1 MCALLSGAGARAAS
15 RDPRPF
21 SQGGLGA
28 VKRTAI
34 RSAVVAAWV
43 WAGLVFSSPA
53 RAVTADAPAKAV
65 PDLSTPSSRARI
77 RRLHPLRRKVGNR
90 TTLAANRHRASLRN
104 SWLVSSFGDPGLG
117 DNLAG
122 EDPVIRQAA
131 LEAIGNLN
139 GSVVVVDP
147 NTGRILS
154 IINQRLALTGAF
166 TPCSTLKPMAAFA
179 GLSEGII
186 SSDTRLPAE
195 GRCRVF
201 FRAPRINVQQAL
213 AESDNDFFYRLGEML
228 GYTRVARYFHDEFGL
243 GERAGLDIAG
253 ESAGVFPLSPP
264 RDGGVGRLTYFGQ
277 DIEMTPLQLAAFASA
292 VANGGTLYY
301 LQYPRTPEDL
311 ADFQPVVRRRLDDI
325 ASFIPEVRQGMA
337 GTVQFGTGKL
347 AYNPDQRLFG
357 KTGTCSE
364 NGAHLGWF
372 ASFSQGE
379 QPDHVVVV
387 LLRGG
392 PPMFGPHA
400 AEIAGRV
407 YRGLLANAKLNTQD
421 GGQDPTGAPANQ

>member
-1 MCALLSGAGARAAS
+1 MPFSRKGAGALRKNLPGS
-15 RDPRPF
+15 
-21 SQGGLGA
+21 
-28 VKRTAI
+28 I
-34 RSAVVAAWV
+34 VVAALL
-43 WAGLVFSSPA
+43 WAGLVAPRPA
-53 RAVTADAPAKAV
+53 RAATADAPSKAV
-65 PDLSTPSSRARI
+65 SGLSTRSSRARI
-77 RRLHPLRRKVGNR
+77 RRLRPIRRAVRNR
-90 TTLAANRHRASLRN
+90 TTPSASRRRRSPRFRS

-147 NTGRILS
+147 NSGRILS
-154 IINQRLALTGAF
+154 IVNQKLALTGAF
-166 TPCSTLKPMAAFA
+166 TPCSTLKPMAALA
-179 GLSEGII
+179 GLSDGII
-186 SSDTRLPAE
+186 SRDTRLPAE

-228 GYTRVARYFHDEFGL
+228 GYSRVAHYFHEEFGL
-243 GERAGLDIAG
+243 GERAGLDIPG
-253 ESAGVFPLSPP
+253 ESPGVFPAEAP

-277 DIEMTPLQLAAFASA
+277 DVQMTPLQLAAFASA
-292 VANGGTLYY
+292 LANGGTLYY

-311 ADFQPVVRRRLDDI
+311 ANFQPLVRRHLYDV
-325 ASFIPEVRQGMA
+325 ASYIPQVRQGMA
-337 GTVQFGTGKL
+337 GTVEFGTGRL
-347 AYNPDQRLFG
+347 AFNPDEHLFG

-372 ASFSQGE
+372 ASFSEGDQA
-379 QPDHVVVV
+379 DHVVVV

-407 YRGLLANAKLNTQD
+407 YRTLFANAKLGTQA
-421 GGQDPTGAPANQ
+421 GALEPTGPKATW

>member
-1 MCALLSGAGARAAS
+1 MRKSIPGLAAVAALLWADLVAPAA
-15 RDPRPF
+15 
-21 SQGGLGA
+21 
-28 VKRTAI
+28 
-34 RSAVVAAWV
+34 
-43 WAGLVFSSPA
+43 A
-53 RAVTADAPAKAV
+53 RAVTADAPSKSV
-65 PDLSTPSSRARI
+65 SGISTPSSRARI
-77 RRLHPLRRKVGNR
+77 RRLHPIRRTVHNR
-90 TTLAANRHRASLRN
+90 TTLSAARRRRSPRFRA

-154 IINQRLALTGAF
+154 IVNQKLALTGAY
-166 TPCSTLKPMAAFA
+166 TPCSTLKPMAALA
-179 GLSEGII
+179 GLSERVI
-186 SSDTRLPAE
+186 STGTRLPAE

-228 GYTRVARYFHDEFGL
+228 GYPRVAHYFHDEFGL
-243 GERAGLDIAG
+243 GERAGLDIPG
-253 ESAGVFPLSPP
+253 ESSGAFPAAAP
-264 RDGGVGRLTYFGQ
+264 RDGGVGRLTYFGG
-277 DIEMTPLQLAAFASA
+277 DVEMTPLQLAAFASA
-292 VANGGTLYY
+292 LANGGTLYY

-311 ADFQPVVRRRLDDI
+311 ANFQPLVRRRLQDV
-325 ASFIPEVRQGMA
+325 ASYIPEVRQGMA
-337 GTVQFGTGKL
+337 GTVEFGTGRL
-347 AYNPDQRLFG
+347 AFDPDEHLFG

-372 ASFSQGE
+372 VSFSEGDQA
-379 QPDHVVVV
+379 DHVVVV

-407 YRGLLANAKLNTQD
+407 YRNLLANAKLGTQAVVPEPV
-421 GGQDPTGAPANQ
+421 GSKATW

>member
-1 MCALLSGAGARAAS
+1 MKKSI
-15 RDPRPF
+15 
-21 SQGGLGA
+21 LG
-28 VKRTAI
+28 
-34 RSAVVAAWV
+34 SAVVAGLLL
-43 WAGLVFSSPA
+43 AGLVAPTPA
-53 RAVTADAPAKAV
+53 AAVTADAPTKTV

-77 RRLHPLRRKVGNR
+77 RRLHPLRRTVRNR
-90 TTLAANRHRASLRN
+90 TTLSANRRRSSRFRN

-117 DNLAG
+117 DSLAG

-154 IINQRLALTGAF
+154 IVNQKLALTGAF
-166 TPCSTLKPMAAFA
+166 TPCSTLKPMAALA
-179 GLSEGII
+179 GLSEGVI
-186 SSDTRLPAE
+186 STDTRLPAE

-213 AESDNDFFYRLGEML
+213 AESDNDFFFRLGEML

-253 ESAGVFPLSPP
+253 ESPGVFPLAAP

-292 VANGGTLYY
+292 LANGGTLYY

-311 ADFQPVVRRRLDDI
+311 ADFQPVVRRRLEDV
-325 ASFIPEVRQGMA
+325 ASYIPQVRQGMA
-337 GTVQFGTGKL
+337 GTVEFGTGRL
-347 AYNPDQRLFG
+347 AYNPEQRLFG

-407 YRGLLANAKLNTQD
+407 YKGLLANAKLGTQAR
-421 GGQDPTGAPANQ
+421 GLETAPAGPPAAQ

>member
-1 MCALLSGAGARAAS
+1 MVFRAAVIT
-15 RDPRPF
+15 
-21 SQGGLGA
+21 GL
-28 VKRTAI
+28 
-34 RSAVVAAWV
+34 V
-43 WAGLVFSSPA
+43 WASLVFSAPA
-53 RAVTADAPAKAV
+53 MAVTADAPTKAV
-65 PDLSTPSSRARI
+65 PELSTPSTRARI
-77 RRLHPLRRKVGNR
+77 RRLHPLRRRVRNR
-90 TTLAANRHRASLRN
+90 TTLAANRRRSSRFRS

-147 NTGRILS
+147 YSGRILS
-154 IINQRLALTGAF
+154 IVNQKLALTGAF
-166 TPCSTLKPMAAFA
+166 TPCSTLKPMAALA

-186 SSDTRLPAE
+186 SPDTRLPAE
-195 GRCRVF
+195 GRCRIF

-213 AESDNDFFYRLGEML
+213 AESDNDFFFRLGEML
-228 GYTRVARYFHDEFGL
+228 GYPRVARYFHDEFGL

-253 ESAGVFPLSPP
+253 ESPGVFPSAAP

-311 ADFQPVVRRRLDDI
+311 ADFQPVVRRRLDDV
-325 ASFIPEVRQGMA
+325 ASYIPQVRQGMA
-337 GTVQFGTGKL
+337 GTVEFGTGKL
-347 AYNPDQRLFG
+347 AYNPDQQLFG

-379 QPDHVVVV
+379 QPDRVVVV

-407 YRGLLANAKLNTQD
+407 YRGMLANAKLNTQA
-421 GGQDPTGAPANQ
+421 GSLGPASPGQPQ

>member
-1 MCALLSGAGARAAS
+1 MIAGLL
-15 RDPRPF
+15 
-21 SQGGLGA
+21 L
-28 VKRTAI
+28 
-34 RSAVVAAWV
+34 
-43 WAGLVFSSPA
+43 AGLVSPISA
-53 RAVTADAPAKAV
+53 PAVTADAPTKTV
-65 PDLSTPSSRARI
+65 QDDLGSSSRAQI
-77 RRLHPLRRKVGNR
+77 RRLHPLRRRVRSR
-90 TTLAANRHRASLRN
+90 TTLAGNRHHRRAPRFRSS
-104 SWLVSSFGDPGLG
+104 SWRVSSFGDPGLG

-154 IINQRLALTGAF
+154 IVNQKLALTGAF
-166 TPCSTLKPMAAFA
+166 TPCSTLKPMAALA

-186 SSDTRLPAE
+186 SSETRLPAE
-195 GRCRVF
+195 GRCRIF
-201 FRAPRINVQQAL
+201 FRAPRITVQQAL
-213 AESDNDFFYRLGEML
+213 AESDNDFFFRLGEML
-228 GYTRVARYFHDEFGL
+228 GYSRVARYFHDEFGL

-253 ESAGVFPLSPP
+253 ESPGVFPSAPP

-277 DIEMTPLQLAAFASA
+277 DIQMTPLQLAAFASA
-292 VANGGTLYY
+292 LANGGTLYY
-301 LQYPRTPEDL
+301 LQYPRTPGDL
-311 ADFQPVVRRRLDDI
+311 ADFQPVVRRRLDDV
-325 ASFIPEVRQGMA
+325 ASYIPQVRQGMA
-337 GTVQFGTGKL
+337 GTVQFGTGRL
-347 AYNPDQRLFG
+347 AFNPDEQLFG

-372 ASFSQGE
+372 ASFSEGA

-407 YRGLLANAKLNTQD
+407 YRGLLANAKLGTQ
-421 GGQDPTGAPANQ
+421 ARSLEPASSRAEQ